1 MIDLLDGNVLIALAD
16 DGHVSH
22 ESVVGWFVA
31 SPEPFAT
38 TPTTQGTLLR
48 HLIRSGQDA
57 DEAIAVLT
65 AWTTHERHVFWP
77 DDAPYD
83 AATMR
88 GVIGHR
94 QVTDAY
100 LVARA
105 RAHGGRVAT
114 LDLGLRAAF
123 PDDTL
128 RAEVDH
134 GSGPLDELDEPAA
147 G

>member
-1 MIDLLDGNVLIALAD
+1 MTDLLDGNVLIALAD

-22 ESVVGWFVA
+22 ESVIGWFVA
-31 SPEPFAT
+31 STEPFAT

-48 HLIRSGQDA
+48 HLLRSGQDA
-57 DEAIAVLT
+57 SAAITVLT
-65 AWTTHERHVFWP
+65 AWTAHERHVFWP

-105 RAHGGRVAT
+105 RARGGHVAT
-114 LDLGLRAAF
+114 LDRGLRAAYS
-123 PDDTL
+123 DDSVWA
-128 RAEVDH
+128 AEV
-134 GSGPLDELDEPAA
+134 E
-147 G
+147 